1 MTLLEAQSMA
11 SLDCDR
17 VLSNILLGLE
27 RIVAIDYW
35 QVRPDR
41 SIKYYFILLEISEA
55 ALPSLR
61 LSNAAREAVKMLRA
75 SVAQVWQRRYLVDFQ
90 EIMSV
95 L

>member
-1 MTLLEAQSMA
+1 MTLLEAESMA

-27 RIVAIDYW
+27 RVVAVDYG

-41 SIKYYFILLEISEA
+41 SIKYYFTLLEISEA
-55 ALPSLR
+55 ALPSVR
-61 LSNAAREAVKMLRA
+61 VSNAAREAVKRLRA
-75 SVAQVWQRRYLVDFQ
+75 SVAQVWQRRSLVDFQ
-90 EIMSV
+90 EFMSV